1 MKYIVDG
8 VEKTRI
14 ELKEMMLSEEYEDY
28 CFELIGV
35 DADRIYIRTYEYGT
49 YC

>member
-8 VEKTRI
+8 VEKTRT
-14 ELKEMMLSEEYEDY
+14 ELNEMMLSDEYEMY
-28 CFELIGV
+28 CFELV
-35 DADRIYIRTYEYGT
+35 KVESDKIYIQTYVYGS

>member
-14 ELKEMMLSEEYEDY
+14 ELNEMMLSEEYEMH
-28 CFELIGV
+28 CFELTKV
-35 DADRIYIRTYEYGT
+35 EPDCIYIQTYVYGEYN
-49 YC
+49 

>member
-14 ELKEMMLSEEYEDY
+14 ELNEMMLSKEYDDY
-28 CFELIGV
+28 CFELIK
-35 DADRIYIRTYEYGT
+35 AEYGS
-49 YC
+49 CC

>member
-14 ELKEMMLSEEYEDY
+14 ELNEMMLSEEYEEY
-28 CFELIGV
+28 CFELIKV
-35 DADRIYIRTYEYGT
+35 DTDKIYIQTCKYGS